1 MKKKDVSTI
10 ILGLAGL
17 AVMLVSNA
25 IEDKK
30 SEKMMADTARK
41 VFEEMSKK
49 H

>member
-1 MKKKDVSTI
+1 MKKKDVSTL

-17 AVMLVSNA
+17 AVMLVSNV

-41 VFEEMSKK
+41 VFEEMNKK

>member
-1 MKKKDVSTI
+1 MKKKDMSTI

-17 AVMLVSNA
+17 AVMLISNA

-30 SEKMMADTARK
+30 SEKMMTDTAKK